1 MFINEAA
8 SGSTRPQ
15 GQQSGQQT
23 QPRQTPSIAIM
34 QPKSLKVKKSE
45 VFKKKRFKLRA
56 FMTQCELYI
65 NFNISQFA
73 THKERVLWAAS
84 YLRDDAFRWF
94 ETYITDVLNNFD
106 DENVWE
112 NAITEMFA
120 D

>member
-1 MFINEAA
+1 MSTNEAA

-15 GQQSGQQT
+15 RQQPSQQA

-34 QPKSLKVKKSE
+34 QPKPLKIKEPE
-45 VFKKKRFKLRA
+45 VFKGERSKLRA

-106 DENVWE
+106 DESVWE